1 MRDAGRMRNGPGKG
15 GDEWSRRT
23 ARPAPPPRPQPTPR
37 SERRPR
43 GPGARRPAR
52 TARTGPHEP
61 PGDSAKRNRPA
72 RNRFRLRGEQRAGPA
87 GGMGSRGDGSEGG
100 LHPAE
105 RPAPARPPAPQGP
118 RAAPQSETA
127 SWEPEACERSR
138 PHFTCEAAQR
148 PGLRAPA
155 TLRRQKVGKVQA
167 ASSGQA
173 GRLDRLTF
181 PIFCPSD
188 DCAEISGRTGGWAA

>member
-15 GDEWSRRT
+15 GDQRSRRT

-72 RNRFRLRGEQRAGPA
+72 QNRFRLRGEQRAGPA
-87 GGMGSRGDGSEGG
+87 GGMGSRGDGSEGR
-100 LHPAE
+100 LHAAE

-127 SWEPEACERSR
+127 SWEQSRAEQNRDGAREPETEMR
-138 PHFTCEAAQR
+138 AANR
-148 PGLRAPA
+148 KLDTRARVLVDFAPKGCSGWGL
-155 TLRRQKVGKVQA
+155 L
-167 ASSGQA
+167 
-173 GRLDRLTF
+173 F
-181 PIFCPSD
+181 PFFQSL
-188 DCAEISGRTGGWAA
+188 G